1 MKDNE
6 TDRIAIRDRI
16 LKLKKDLNAIILA
29 HNYQRPEVQ
38 DVADITG
45 DSLELSRAA
54 ARTDFDVIV
63 FCGVHFMAESA
74 SILSPDK
81 TVLLPELGA
90 GCPMADMVTV
100 KGPRKTKREL
110 YTDVLGIT
118 FEFGDEFT
126 LLDLKT

>member
-1 MKDNE
+1 MTPRGDTGIIFLIMKDNE

-54 ARTDFDVIV
+54 AGTDFDVIV

-74 SILSPDK
+74 
-81 TVLLPELGA
+81 
-90 GCPMADMVTV
+90 
-100 KGPRKTKREL
+100 
-110 YTDVLGIT
+110 
-118 FEFGDEFT
+118 
-126 LLDLKT
+126 

>member
-1 MKDNE
+1 MTTEN
-6 TDRIAIRDRI
+6 TDITTLRDKI
-16 LKLKKDLNAIILA
+16 LKLKKDLNAVILA

-38 DVADITG
+38 DIADITG

-54 ARTDFDVIV
+54 ARTDYKVIV

-81 TVLLPELGA
+81 TVLLPEITA

-100 KGPRKTKREL
+100 EGPRRSRREL
-110 YTDVLGIT
+110 FTDKLGIH
-118 FEFGDEFT
+118 F
-126 LLDLKT
+126 